1 MKFVEPIRDIKKID
15 AMKKLMIAD
24 ENFRDHLLFTLG
36 INSGLRISDLLSIKW
51 TLFLNEKGKLLKA
64 GSAITV
70 TERKTGKKKRFKLN
84 KSIRKAVESFYETV
98 ESVDPERYVF
108 LSRQVDSAGTVTP
121 ISRVQA
127 WRTLNKYAKAVGIL
141 DKIGTHTLRKTFGY
155 HLYKKGIAVEY
166 IQKLLNHSAA
176 SITLRYIG
184 ISQDQLDEIYVD
196 LNL

>member
-70 TERKTGKKKRFKLN
+70 TEMKTGKKKRFKLN
-84 KSIRKAVESFYETV
+84 KSIRKAIESFYDTV
-98 ESVDPERYVF
+98 ESVEPEEYVF
-108 LSRQVDSAGTVTP
+108 LSRQVDSEGRVTP

-127 WRTLNKYAKAVGIL
+127 WRALNKYAKAVGIR

>member
-1 MKFVEPIRDIKKID
+1 MEFVEPIRDVKQID

-24 ENFRDHLLFTLG
+24 ENYRDHLLFTLG
-36 INSGLRISDLLSIKW
+36 INSGLRVSDLLSIKW
-51 TLFLNEKGKLLKA
+51 QLFLNDKGKLLKG
-64 GSAITV
+64 GSAIIV
-70 TERKTGKKKRFKLN
+70 TEKKTGKAKRFKLN
-84 KSIRKAVESFYETV
+84 KSIRKAVESSHETF
-98 ESVDPERYVF
+98 ESVDPEAFVF
-108 LSRQVDSAGTVTP
+108 LSRQSDSEGQKMP

-127 WRTLNKYAKAVGIL
+127 WRTLNKYARAVGIR

>member
-1 MKFVEPIRDIKKID
+1 MKYVEPIRDIKQIE
-15 AMKKLMIAD
+15 AMKKLMIA
-24 ENFRDHLLFTLG
+24 EGNYRDHLLFTLG

-51 TLFLNEKGKLLKA
+51 TLFLTDKGKLLKTGA
-64 GSAITV
+64 DIIV
-70 TERKTGKKKRFKLN
+70 CEKKTGKEKRFKLN
-84 KSIRKAVESFYETV
+84 KSIRKALELFYEHIQ
-98 ESVDPERYVF
+98 EPEAGDFVF

-127 WRTLNKYAKAVGIL
+127 WRALNKYAKAVGIR

>member
-1 MKFVEPIRDIKKID
+1 MKYVEPIRDIKQIE
-15 AMKKLMIAD
+15 AMKKLMIA
-24 ENFRDHLLFTLG
+24 EGNYRDHLLFTLG

-51 TLFLNEKGKLLKA
+51 TLFLTDKGKLLKTGA
-64 GSAITV
+64 DITV
-70 TERKTGKKKRFKLN
+70 CEKKTGKEKRFKLN
-84 KSIRKAVESFYETV
+84 KSIRKALELFYEHIQ
-98 ESVDPERYVF
+98 EPDAEAFVF
-108 LSRQVDSAGTVTP
+108 LSRQVDTKGSVTP

-127 WRTLNKYAKAVGIL
+127 WRTLNKYAEAL
-141 DKIGTHTLRKTFGY
+141 DIGGKIGTHTLRKTFGY

>member
-1 MKFVEPIRDIKKID
+1 MKYVEPIRDIKQIE
-15 AMKKLMIAD
+15 AMKKLMIA
-24 ENFRDHLLFTLG
+24 EGNYRDHLLFTLG

-51 TLFLNEKGKLLKA
+51 TLLTDKGKLLKTGA
-64 GSAITV
+64 DITV
-70 TERKTGKKKRFKLN
+70 CEKKTGKEKRFKLN
-84 KSIRKAVESFYETV
+84 KSIRKALELFYEHIQ
-98 ESVDPERYVF
+98 EPGAEDFVF

-127 WRTLNKYAKAVGIL
+127 WRTLNKYTRAVGIR